1 MPMKP
6 VAAGASMFDGA
17 LANEDSVALL
27 RAASREMTL
36 LPEVT
41 PILLREP
48 MAPHIAAAREGR
60 RITLDPVLGAFASLA
75 SSSDFLVVEGVGG
88 FAVPLGDGLDT
99 VDLARALA
107 LPVVMVVGDTAR
119 VPQSCVAHGACG
131 GSGRGFP
138 WRVGSPTR
146 STWTCRF
153 AMRTSRRFANDSPR
167 RCWDNF
173 PSRSRRTHYPS
184 RRDST
189 SRHSSSRSD
198 QSNAAERSATPCA
211 PWRRASM
218 RSPRVRPPI
227 AYTGIARLRISTAN
241 RSQPSGAASGCEAVR
256 FTGPATA

>member
-1 MPMKP
+1 MIRGVFVTGTDTGVGKTFAACALIHALKQRGVAPMPMKP

-107 LPVVMVVGDTAR
+107 LPVVMVVGIRLGCLNHALLTAR
-119 VPQSCVAHGACG
+119 AVEAAGLPMAGWIANAIDVDMPVRDENIAALRERLAAPLLGQLPFS
-131 GSGRGFP
+131 FP
-138 WRVGSPTR
+138 PDALSL
-146 STWTCRF
+146 
-153 AMRTSRRFANDSPR
+153 
-167 RCWDNF
+167 
-173 PSRSRRTHYPS
+173 
-184 RRDST
+184 
-189 SRHSSSRSD
+189 SSRLD
-198 QSNAAERSATPCA
+198 VTPLIK
-211 PWRRASM
+211 P
-218 RSPRVRPPI
+218 
-227 AYTGIARLRISTAN
+227 
-241 RSQPSGAASGCEAVR
+241 
-256 FTGPATA
+256 